1 MKKVTFTMPY
11 DDLSKVLNIMEDWLK
26 NNEDKT
32 DEKKVYYSLINVW
45 GDNADANASSD
56 FDPYTVQTD
65 FDLGSKDFN
74 ALIMCSFR
82 YALGRT
88 SYMPSWISDIISAN
102 KDKLTT
108 NTLNIIIEEITTA
121 HYYGEEH
128 DKRMWLAFKKELED
142 YREERLLN
150 E

>member
-11 DDLSKVLNIMEDWLK
+11 DDLGKVLNIMEDWLK
-26 NNEDKT
+26 NNDDKT
-32 DEKKVYYSLINVW
+32 DEKRVYYSLVNVW
-45 GDNADANASSD
+45 GDNADANATSD
-56 FDPYTVQTD
+56 FKPYSVQTD
-65 FDLGSKDFN
+65 FDLSSEDFN

-88 SYMPSWISDIISAN
+88 SYMPNWVSDIISAN
-102 KDKLTT
+102 KDRLTT
-108 NTLNIIIEEITTA
+108 NTLNILIEEITNA

-128 DKRMWLAFKKELED
+128 DERMWLALKEELEN
-142 YREERLLN
+142 YREERLKN